1 MLAHL
6 RILAC
11 VAAVFAAAPASAQ
24 NERGCR
30 RGPADGEG
38 IIVNVAVA
46 AHPTRVAAVLD
57 SLLAAQGYTLIH
69 SPRGAGE
76 WRVEPRFGWIRDGL
90 DPRVMQWEHPGVQLS
105 LAAEEDGDSTRVT
118 AGARAL
124 CRVPASP
131 DDPSADPEALVEL
144 TTSGLL
150 AAALVQQ
157 VDSLRASGVDLATP
171 VARGRSVAYPAE
183 VAGFRLEGRHDYPDP
198 RYGVNLRYTRGGGAY
213 VDVYVY
219 PGVRV
224 DAACDAACAVGQ
236 EADGFVS
243 GLPELVR
250 SGSYERMEVTGDR
263 PLHPGAGAPWAFGRH
278 VALRVRRQGRTMDS
292 QFYLYSF
299 PGFMVKVRATYAPSD
314 AMQRDVEAFVAE
326 LLTRLLP
333 ED

>member
-1 MLAHL
+1 MLAYL

-11 VAAVFAAAPASAQ
+11 AAALFTAATASAQ

-38 IIVNVAVA
+38 VEVNVAVA

-57 SLLAAQGYTLIH
+57 SLLAAQGYALAH

-76 WRVEPRFGWIRDGL
+76 WRVEPRFTWVQGGF
-90 DPRVMQWEHPGVQLS
+90 DPEWTRKEHPGVQLS
-105 LAAEEDGDSTRVT
+105 LSTAEAGDSTRVS
-118 AGARAL
+118 AGARVL
-124 CRVPASP
+124 CRVPAA
-131 DDPSADPEALVEL
+131 DGDPVATETMLELMTGTLLVAGL
-144 TTSGLL
+144 T
-150 AAALVQQ
+150 QHM
-157 VDSLRASGVDLATP
+157 DSLRASGGDPSTP

-236 EADGFVS
+236 EADGFVES
-243 GLPELVR
+243 LPELVR
-250 SGSYERMEVTGDR
+250 AGSYERMEVTGDQ
-263 PLHPGAGAPWAFGRH
+263 PLQPGAGAPWAFGRH
-278 VALRVRRQGRTMDS
+278 VTLRVRRQGRTMDS

>member
-1 MLAHL
+1 MLAYL
-6 RILAC
+6 RLLAC
-11 VAAVFAAAPASAQ
+11 MAAVFAAGTASAQ

-38 IIVNVAVA
+38 VEVNVAVA

-57 SLLAAQGYTLIH
+57 SLLAAQGYTLVH

-76 WRVEPRFGWIRDGL
+76 WRVEPRFTWVQKGF
-90 DPRVMQWEHPGVQLS
+90 DPEWTRKEHPGVQLS
-105 LAAEEDGDSTRVT
+105 LETEEDGDSTRVS
-118 AGARAL
+118 ASARAL
-124 CRVPASP
+124 CRVPAG
-131 DDPSADPEALVEL
+131 ETEMMVEL
-144 TTSGLL
+144 MTGTLL
-150 AAALVQQ
+150 ATGLMQHM
-157 VDSLRASGVDLATP
+157 DSLRATGVDPLTP

-224 DAACDAACAVGQ
+224 DAACDAACAVGE
-236 EADGFVS
+236 EADGFVE

-250 SGSYERMEVTGDR
+250 AGSYERMQVTADQ

-278 VALRVRRQGRTMDS
+278 VTLRVQRQGRTMDS
-292 QFYLYSF
+292 HFYLYSF
-299 PGFMVKVRATYAPSD
+299 PGFMLKVRATYAPSD
-314 AMQRDVEAFVAE
+314 AMDRDVEAFVAE
-326 LLTRLLP
+326 LLTRLLS